1 MGWRIEGIK
10 FEHERSKRY
19 FSPDIDSII
28 IHVERFQELA
38 EVSSNIPMMSRP
50 FFAAE
55 WRAEVGKFMSGIRLH
70 ARASV
75 SSFRADK
82 GENLKGKF
90 RQWEI
95 L

>member
-1 MGWRIEGIK
+1 
-10 FEHERSKRY
+10 
-19 FSPDIDSII
+19 
-28 IHVERFQELA
+28 
-38 EVSSNIPMMSRP
+38 MMSRA

-55 WRAEVGKFMSGIRLH
+55 WRAEVSKFMSGIRLH

-75 SSFRADK
+75 SSFRADN